1 MKGAYSN
8 YLSAILHPR
17 NQNHR
22 QCWLYRSW
30 IGTIRAEM
38 ISDINEIQRKD
49 VTVRVSILLALTC
62 VGLLLGKTSSAA
74 VVGLYE
80 AQVSVPDQSEEARDS
95 AIGEAFKLVVTK
107 ISGSDAAL
115 SDADVMAASEKAISY
130 VKTMRYENDP
140 EQGLMLSVKFADK
153 SMQTLLQASG
163 ESVWGETRPD
173 TLLWLAIDSGAGRD
187 RVSESSQWA
196 RAMSSAM
203 AQRGLPALFPLW
215 DLDDEVALPSASLW
229 GLFDSDIRSASARY
243 NSAAYV
249 GGRIIKLS
257 SGRWSFQGYVM
268 YNGQRND
275 IKSSGADAA
284 EVSRSV
290 ADTIAS
296 SLTSSYA
303 IVPSGNVTGR
313 AGSQTIRVNQIKNFQ
328 QYRVM
333 LDYLKAKNGI
343 RDVELLAIQGDQA
356 ILALALVGSW
366 DQLWNELSLDGRL
379 RRTLE
384 QGEYLW
390 QP

>member
-1 MKGAYSN
+1 MRNSLDGHAVVAMKGAYSN

-22 QCWLYRSW
+22 QCWLYRGW
-30 IGTIRAEM
+30 IGTIRAEIM
-38 ISDINEIQRKD
+38 SEIGNINEIQRKD

-187 RVSESSQWA
+187 RVSESS
-196 RAMSSAM
+196 
-203 AQRGLPALFPLW
+203 
-215 DLDDEVALPSASLW
+215 
-229 GLFDSDIRSASARY
+229 
-243 NSAAYV
+243 
-249 GGRIIKLS
+249 
-257 SGRWSFQGYVM
+257 
-268 YNGQRND
+268 
-275 IKSSGADAA
+275 
-284 EVSRSV
+284 
-290 ADTIAS
+290 
-296 SLTSSYA
+296 
-303 IVPSGNVTGR
+303 
-313 AGSQTIRVNQIKNFQ
+313 
-328 QYRVM
+328 
-333 LDYLKAKNGI
+333 
-343 RDVELLAIQGDQA
+343 
-356 ILALALVGSW
+356 
-366 DQLWNELSLDGRL
+366 
-379 RRTLE
+379 
-384 QGEYLW
+384 
-390 QP
+390 